1 MDSYETLRNRA
12 IDLELEGDSTRAGQV
27 AAQARA
33 QLKYEEFRE
42 QAIDAE
48 LGGNSEG
55 AQELAEQARA
65 SIAPFEKGVFQD
77 LGQGIG
83 AGVVNIGQGLVELGA
98 LGVDAAL
105 DTDYTQ
111 EVTEFFEDSKEY
123 LNLTPTGTAGKVA
136 EGIVTF
142 GSAAIPVVGWLG
154 RANAAAK
161 GAKVVPGASKF
172 ARSAEAFGKSAAGK
186 TMLGNRVK
194 LAGSTALATGAAD
207 IFVAP
212 STFNTMSD
220 SFDALPDALRTE
232 KDTGLTGSDEA
243 FRIFRNKFRIGVEGV
258 AAGVAVEAAMPVIG
272 GLLRSPAYIPGVP
285 KAAAV
290 ITRGFDK
297 VAEKLS
303 GGALQKYF
311 SSAGLLPREIYEGM
325 EDVKGFVDATTRDA
339 EKRFQAFEMAVKK
352 TVKKSKLFGRGKE
365 GIETAYNDL
374 QSFLIGTLDEAKYA
388 KKYGAQVLSAAKNM
402 RQQVD
407 GLTDVF
413 MRSVEDA
420 PDNVLNATQKT
431 ALVRQFSDNQGK
443 YLRRMYEVHLRP
455 EEFQVDMK
463 LYQKAVNEIAA
474 SISKTSKEDPETIV
488 QQATTI
494 VNKALG
500 KQTTEAGI
508 KTDEALRAL
517 SIGVKKANKGANG
530 QPVPLF
536 KIAEGM
542 LKNRTIPE
550 NAYTLREMMGEI
562 KSPKELYFRTVGD
575 MSQTIAANQFYRGYA
590 NTSMKSMDDLA
601 TATARPLAIDG
612 RSVAGPEQ
620 EKLLLEN
627 GYVRLGEFATDAQK
641 KDMDLAQVAFGGK
654 YGALTGSYVPVEIKD
669 SLTLASRTQDP
680 MQELLAVALQAKG
693 LSQMSKT
700 VLNPLSQIRNFHSGI
715 FMLGA
720 NGNVARDM
728 NLFESA
734 RLTTGR
740 LADMADEE
748 FADTFNML
756 QKAGIVD
763 QNYVVNEFRE
773 LLKEGADLKVAGKV
787 SDISGKLVNSI
798 PFVQPLIRGA
808 QNVYSG
814 TDNFWKTVGY
824 SGEKAKY
831 TNALRRGGVTQL
843 TGEARPFSGFYTAA
857 VTMDDVAEEFTRAGL
872 AARTTNVTKDMDFL
886 DLMSTDIVKSTM
898 PTYSRVPQS
907 IKMIRRIPF
916 VGNFMA
922 FPAEILRTTTNI
934 TRQGLREL
942 SFKVDPNGTLFKK
955 LGPKNV
961 KSLER
966 QIRAIGAKRLSS
978 YIGMAYATPVAIQ
991 KAAMEMTEFTE
1002 EQMEALKR
1010 MTPYFMKGNIV
1021 APIRN
1026 QEVNGKPQVDYID
1039 LTYMMPYDFM
1049 LAPARAAMQAYS
1061 ETGLVTDSQ
1070 LKQISNGMVAAM
1082 STFSE
1087 PFLSEGLLSERIADV
1102 TLRGGVSKTGA
1113 KIFVEGENS
1122 LDRSTKT
1129 ILHILG
1135 GFTPG
1140 AVEMFYRER
1149 RGELEPGRI
1158 TKAVTGEVGRY
1169 GEEYTPAAEAASIM
1183 TGFREMKTDLADK
1196 FYYKGSEYTS
1206 TRTALGSSFKSFAKR
1221 NDVTQEEIIAR
1232 YKTANNDLR
1241 LAQAS
1246 LYADVQAAKLLGL
1259 DDRQIYRQLSE
1270 GSKMGKE
1277 EIGMIL
1283 ANKFRPIVVS
1293 EDLMKSIIMETVVK
1307 DQRRVAETLPI
1318 KELMEQYR
1326 DTVATQIT
1334 PQGRAP
1340 QPTQSFVDT
1349 ATSTVSGA
1357 VDAVSG
1363 GAENLLQRARTLAP
1377 GLLGDPKNQDIIDR
1391 ANQPGQ

>member
-272 GLLRSPAYIPGVP
+272 GILRSPAYIPGVP

-1340 QPTQSFVDT
+1340 QPTQSFIDT

>member
-290 ITRGFDK
+290 ISRGFDK

-1340 QPTQSFVDT
+1340 QPTQSFIDT

>member
-12 IDLELEGDSTRAGQV
+12 IDLELEGDTTRAGQV

-48 LGGNSEG
+48 LGGNSEDAG
-55 AQELAEQARA
+55 ELAEQARA

-83 AGVVNIGQGLVELGA
+83 AGFVNIGQGLVELGA

-105 DTDYTQ
+105 DTDYSRD
-111 EVTEFFEDSKEY
+111 VTEFFEDGKEY
-123 LNLTPTGTAGKVA
+123 LNLTPTGTAGKIA
-136 EGIVTF
+136 EGIVTY

-154 RANAAAK
+154 RANAVAK
-161 GAKVVPGASKF
+161 GTKVVPGASKF

-232 KDTGLTGSDEA
+232 EDTGLTGSDEA
-243 FRIFRNKFRIGVEGV
+243 FRRLRNKFRIGVEGV

-272 GLLRSPAYIPGVP
+272 GILRSPAYIPGVP

-352 TVKKSKLFGRGKE
+352 TVNKSKLFGRGKE

-374 QSFLIGTLDEAKYA
+374 QSFLVGTLDEAKYA
-388 KKYGAQVLSAAKNM
+388 KKYGPQVLSAAKNM

-420 PDNVLNATQKT
+420 PDDVLNATQKT

-455 EEFQVDMK
+455 EEFEVDMK
-463 LYQKAVNEIAA
+463 LYKKAVNEIAA

-748 FADTFNML
+748 FAGTFNML

-787 SDISGKLVNSI
+787 SDISGKLINSI
-798 PFVQPLIRGA
+798 PFVQPLVRGA

-831 TNALRRGGVTQL
+831 TNALRRGLEGT
-843 TGEARPFSGFYTAA
+843 EA
-857 VTMDDVAEEFTRAGL
+857 TMDDVAQEFTRAGL

-942 SFKVDPNGTLFKK
+942 SFKVDPSGPLFQK

-1002 EQMEALKR
+1002 EQMDALKR

-1259 DDRQIYRQLSE
+1259 SDRQIYRQLSE

-1293 EDLMKSIIMETVVK
+1293 EDLMKSILMETAVK
-1307 DQRRVAETLPI
+1307 DQRRVAETLPMR
-1318 KELMEQYR
+1318 ELVEQYR
-1326 DTVATQIT
+1326 GTIATPIT
-1334 PQGRAP
+1334 PQGRAAL
-1340 QPTQSFVDT
+1340 QPTPSFVDT

-1357 VDAVSG
+1357 IDAVSG

-1377 GLLGDPKNQDIIDR
+1377 GLLGDPKNQEIIDR

>member
-420 PDNVLNATQKT
+420 PNNVLNATQKT

-1340 QPTQSFVDT
+1340 QPTQSFIDT

>member
-1340 QPTQSFVDT
+1340 QPTQSFIDT

-1377 GLLGDPKNQDIIDR
+1377 GLLGDPKNQEIIDR

>member
-272 GLLRSPAYIPGVP
+272 GILRSPAYIPGVP

-1326 DTVATQIT
+1326 DTVATPIT

-1349 ATSTVSGA
+1349 ATSAVSGA